1 MEFAQEG
8 GEGPTPYEVLL
19 HAAMVGDS
27 TRFTR
32 QDNIEETWRVCDPLL
47 EKPPRVLPYKPGTW
61 GPKAADRLVAEL
73 RRLARAV
80 DRVMSPAKQKSAGK
94 GQDPRGRQ
102 GGGNASE
109 RRDAVAVPADCGLRL
124 PLQLPYRRAGGAR
137 RGDRLALR
145 AAVRLAQHLRDA
157 ARPRSGLVPL
167 RALRAQRAEQPDLR
181 AGHQRPQHHLAH
193 ADRMGDGARCPDDRS
208 HPARGRGHP
217 AHARARRRGRSSHA
231 RANGALHGG
240 LGRHGAA
247 LRAGLRLRAH
257 TRRVVATGPAHR
269 RRERSGGDG
278 QAAQQHPAGG
288 GSRSGAGAA
297 HAPEGRAGVLLALL
311 GGGARLAGGHRPGQR
326 THERDR
332 ELLAQLDL
340 QGPHAGSPLQGGDPA
355 LGPRHQGAHLHA
367 DGRHRRRPD
376 DLAAGDARWGA
387 QLGLPVHLDAGTRP
401 SRSRRCT
408 T

>member
-1 MEFAQEG
+1 MPQS
-8 GEGPTPYEVLL
+8 
-19 HAAMVGDS
+19 AAMPS
-27 TRFTR
+27 PF
-32 QDNIEETWRVCDPLL
+32 
-47 EKPPRVLPYKPGTW
+47 PPI
-61 GPKAADRLVAEL
+61 ADYAFLSNCHTGALVAPDGAIDWL
-73 RRLARAV
+73 CVPRFDSPSIFGTLL
-80 DRVMSPAKQKSAGK
+80 DREAGSFRFA
-94 GQDPRGRQ
+94 P
-102 GGGNASE
+102 
-109 RRDAVAVPADCGLRL
+109 
-124 PLQLPYRRAGGAR
+124 
-137 RGDRLALR
+137 
-145 AAVRLAQHLRDA
+145 LRD
-157 ARPRSGLVPL
+157 
-167 RALRAQRAEQPDLR
+167 QRAEQPDLR

-340 QGPHAGSPLQGGDPA
+340 QGPHARSPLPGGDPA

-367 DGRHRRRPD
+367 DRRHRRRPD

-387 QLGLPVHLDAGTRP
+387 QLGLPVHLDEGLDLHAPGAALPEPGLGGQRVHAVRRRP
-401 SRSRRCT
+401 RAERGRRRCRSCT
-408 T
+408 GSTVVGT